1 MFFFSSRRRHTRCA
15 LVTGVQTCALPIS
28 LRSDDPCKPAL
39 AAPAH
44 QVRHRS
50 KRSTARL
57 VRYFAR
63 RHGCKHLRLVN
74 DDERGI
80 PVIAWRVEERGKEGG
95 GAAHLRFQF
104 KRFKVQDHGGAMFA
118 NARGD
123 PRDLPLVIIG
133 GLDDGMSEHFSKG
146 DEKSEERRVGKECVS
161 KRRSRGAPNTK
172 KK

>member
-1 MFFFSSRRRHTRCA
+1 MLISVWSSDVCSSDLGRFGRDI
-15 LVTGVQTCALPIS
+15 LGELGQS

-123 PRDLPLVIIG
+123 PRDLPLVI
-133 GLDDGMSEHFSKG
+133 ER
-146 DEKSEERRVGKECVS
+146 KSTR
-161 KRRSRGAPNTK
+161 
-172 KK
+172 

>member
-1 MFFFSSRRRHTRCA
+1 MRISDWSSDVC
-15 LVTGVQTCALPIS
+15 S
-28 LRSDDPCKPAL
+28 SDL
-39 AAPAH
+39 
-44 QVRHRS
+44 RHRS
-50 KRSTARL
+50 KRSTSRR

-146 DEKSEERRVGKECVS
+146 DEIALRVDQDRKSTRLNPVTN
-161 KRRSRGAPNTK
+161 A
-172 KK
+172 